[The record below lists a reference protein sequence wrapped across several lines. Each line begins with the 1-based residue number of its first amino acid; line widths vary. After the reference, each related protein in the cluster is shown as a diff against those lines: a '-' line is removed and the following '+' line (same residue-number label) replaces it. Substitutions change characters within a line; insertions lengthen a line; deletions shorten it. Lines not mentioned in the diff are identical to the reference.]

1 MPHPGGVEGVKER
14 RQKKRSFRCWKK
26 EEEEGKG
33 KGGVQRGREERSR
46 DSGSC
51 WKSSGL
57 HPVSIRGKKCKRVL
71 EEGESREGE

>member
-1 MPHPGGVEGVKER
+1 MG
-14 RQKKRSFRCWKK
+14 KREEA
-26 EEEEGKG
+26 EEEKLQMLEKRGGGGKG
-33 KGGVQRGREERSR
+33 KGGDTERKEREERSR